1 MTEFTAINYNNEYVL
16 CKIIAEFDYNNKKYI
31 LYTDNEKN
39 VYAAYLDGQDL
50 KQIFNQEEFE
60 LVNKVYQEL
69 STKELKPD
77 FIEYASIF
85 HKGIEYKTVFDLN
98 DNKRYFYEL
107 RNNRYEPVDN
117 SLKKYFDSIYNSEI
131 DILYNGNNDKLE
143 LARNV
148 TKKVVK
154 IGNVTIAVII
164 AANISFTGLK
174 TINLDR
180 SFLQNI
186 EAIKDIYTT
195 DERDHKIIMSYIDKN
210 TRLSNE
216 DKEFILSMNH
226 FFEENEEYFN
236 MSEIKKNLINLR
248 IIYDKD
254 NQENHKMSNRVKG
267 YYTKAFDKITIF
279 YSDKMDNDMITK
291 KVVFHEVMHAVSDKG
306 YVSKGNLGLALTEGV
321 NELMAEE
328 YLNTYSDTYN
338 KGQTYARIMCELIG
352 PEKVKESFFGNN
364 IDMVLEEL
372 SSICGTKK
380 DAQKF
385 ISLLDDEAR
394 CDTTLMTSNDREEKI
409 DALETKRRVSPVIDT
424 YIRIYYESKFNR
436 KIDEDKLM
444 LAYMDS
450 LRLTNNLQSE
460 FYHENNIE
468 KINVVKH
475 YFNSELLNIDKQV
488 TVEYI
493 YKNIE
498 KKNINKYDIEL
509 TNEGKYRRTFSNGKY
524 IDYDVDPN
532 LIEITKASYS
542 FPDEVEKGFSR

>member
-1 MTEFTAINYNNEYVL
+1 MTEFTAINHNNEYVL

-31 LYTDNEKN
+31 LYIDNEKN

-60 LVNKVYQEL
+60 FVNKVYQEL
-69 STKELKPD
+69 SVKKLKPD

-117 SLKKYFDSIYNSEI
+117 NLQKYFDSIYNSEI

-279 YSDKMDNDMITK
+279 YSDKMNNDIITK
-291 KVVFHEVMHAVSDKG
+291 KVVFHEVMHAISDKG

-352 PEKVKESFFGNN
+352 PEKVKKSFFGNN

>member
-1 MTEFTAINYNNEYVL
+1 MTEFTAINHNNEYVL

-31 LYTDNEKN
+31 LYIDNEKN

-117 SLKKYFDSIYNSEI
+117 NLQKYFDSIYNSEI

-279 YSDKMDNDMITK
+279 YSDKMDNDIITK
-291 KVVFHEVMHAVSDKG
+291 KVVFHEVMHAISDKG

>member
-1 MTEFTAINYNNEYVL
+1 MTEFTAINHNNEYVL
-16 CKIIAEFDYNNKKYI
+16 CKIIAEFDYDNKKYI
-31 LYTDNEKN
+31 LYIDNEKN

-50 KQIFNQEEFE
+50 KQIFNQDEFE
-60 LVNKVYQEL
+60 LVNKVYQEI

-98 DNKRYFYEL
+98 DNRRYFYEL

-117 SLKKYFDSIYNSEI
+117 NLQKYFDSIYNSEI

-226 FFEENEEYFN
+226 FFEENEKYFN

-291 KVVFHEVMHAVSDKG
+291 KVVFHEVMHAISDKG

-409 DALETKRRVSPVIDT
+409 DSLETKRRVSPVIDT

-542 FPDEVEKGFSR
+542 FPDEVKKGFSR

>member
-1 MTEFTAINYNNEYVL
+1 MTEFTAINHNNEYVL

-31 LYTDNEKN
+31 LYIDNEKN

-50 KQIFNQEEFE
+50 KQIFNEDEFE
-60 LVNKVYQEL
+60 LINKVYQEL

-98 DNKRYFYEL
+98 DNRRYFYEL

-117 SLKKYFDSIYNSEI
+117 NLQKYFDSIYNSEI

-394 CDTTLMTSNDREEKI
+394 CDTTLMTSNDRQEKI

-436 KIDEDKLM
+436 KIDKDKLM

>member
-1 MTEFTAINYNNEYVL
+1 MTEFTAINHNNEYVL

-31 LYTDNEKN
+31 LYIDNEKN

-50 KQIFNQEEFE
+50 KQIFNQDEFE

-117 SLKKYFDSIYNSEI
+117 NLQKYFDSIYNSEI

-226 FFEENEEYFN
+226 FFEENEKYFN

-291 KVVFHEVMHAVSDKG
+291 KVVFHEVMHAISDKG

-542 FPDEVEKGFSR
+542 FPDEVKKGFSR

>member
-1 MTEFTAINYNNEYVL
+1 MTEFTALNNNNEYVL

-31 LYTDNEKN
+31 LYTDDEKN
-39 VYAAYLDGQDL
+39 VYVAYLDGQDL
-50 KQIFNQEEFE
+50 KQIFNQDEFE

-69 STKELKPD
+69 SKKELKPD

-98 DNKRYFYEL
+98 DNRRYFYEL
-107 RNNRYEPVDN
+107 KNNRYEPVDN
-117 SLKKYFDSIYNSEI
+117 NLQEYFDSIYNSEI

-154 IGNVTIAVII
+154 VGNVTIAVII

-226 FFEENEEYFN
+226 FFEENEKYFN
-236 MSEIKKNLINLR
+236 MSEIKKNLMNLR

-267 YYTKAFDKITIF
+267 YYTKVFDKITIF

-291 KVVFHEVMHAVSDKG
+291 KVVFHEVMHAISNKG

-321 NELMAEE
+321 NELMAVE
-328 YLNTYSDTYN
+328 YLNSYSDTYN

-352 PEKVKESFFGNN
+352 PEKIKESFFGNN

-394 CDTTLMTSNDREEKI
+394 CDTTLMISNDRQEKI
-409 DALETKRRVSPVIDT
+409 DALETKKRISPVIDT
-424 YIRIYYESKFNR
+424 YIRIYYENKFNR

-475 YFNSELLNIDKQV
+475 YFNSDLLNIDKQV

-493 YKNIE
+493 YKNVE
-498 KKNINKYDIEL
+498 KKNINKYDVEL

-532 LIEITKASYS
+532 LIEITKSSYS
-542 FPDEVEKGFSR
+542 FPGEVEKGFSR

>member
-1 MTEFTAINYNNEYVL
+1 MTEFTAINHNNEYVL

-31 LYTDNEKN
+31 LYIDNEKN

-50 KQIFNQEEFE
+50 KQIFNQKEFE

-117 SLKKYFDSIYNSEI
+117 NLQKYFDSIYNSEI

-226 FFEENEEYFN
+226 FFEENEKYFN

-291 KVVFHEVMHAVSDKG
+291 KVVFHEVMHAISDKG

-352 PEKVKESFFGNN
+352 PEKVKESFFGND

-409 DALETKRRVSPVIDT
+409 DALETKKRVSPVIDT
-424 YIRIYYESKFNR
+424 YIRVYYESKFNR

>member
-1 MTEFTAINYNNEYVL
+1 MTEFTAINHNNEYVL

-31 LYTDNEKN
+31 LYIDNEKN

-50 KQIFNQEEFE
+50 KQIFNQDEFE
-60 LVNKVYQEL
+60 LVNKVYQEI
-69 STKELKPD
+69 STKELKPN

-98 DNKRYFYEL
+98 DNRRYFYEL

-117 SLKKYFDSIYNSEI
+117 NLQKYFDSIYNSEI

-226 FFEENEEYFN
+226 FFEENEKYFN

-291 KVVFHEVMHAVSDKG
+291 KVVFHEVMHAISDKG

-338 KGQTYARIMCELIG
+338 KGQTYARIMCELMG

-394 CDTTLMTSNDREEKI
+394 CDTTLMTSNDRQEKI
-409 DALETKRRVSPVIDT
+409 DALETKKRVSPVIDT

>member
-1 MTEFTAINYNNEYVL
+1 MTEFTAINHNNEYVL

-31 LYTDNEKN
+31 LYIDNEKN

-50 KQIFNQEEFE
+50 KQIFNQDEFE

-98 DNKRYFYEL
+98 DNRRYFYEL

-117 SLKKYFDSIYNSEI
+117 NLQKYFDSIYNSEI

-226 FFEENEEYFN
+226 FFEENEKYFN

-291 KVVFHEVMHAVSDKG
+291 KVVFHEVMHAISDKG

-394 CDTTLMTSNDREEKI
+394 CDTTLMTSNDRQEKI

-524 IDYDVDPN
+524 IDYDIDPN

>member
-1 MTEFTAINYNNEYVL
+1 MTEFTAINHNNEYVL

-31 LYTDNEKN
+31 LYIDNEKN

-50 KQIFNQEEFE
+50 KQIFNEDEFE
-60 LVNKVYQEL
+60 LINKVYQEL

-98 DNKRYFYEL
+98 DNRRYFYEL

-117 SLKKYFDSIYNSEI
+117 NLQKYFDSIYNSEI

-226 FFEENEEYFN
+226 FFEENEKYFN

-291 KVVFHEVMHAVSDKG
+291 KVVFHEVMHAISDKG

-394 CDTTLMTSNDREEKI
+394 CDTTLMTSNDRQEKI

-524 IDYDVDPN
+524 IDYDIDPN

>member
-1 MTEFTAINYNNEYVL
+1 MTEFTAINHNNEYVL

-31 LYTDNEKN
+31 LYIDNEKN

-50 KQIFNQEEFE
+50 KQIFNQDEFE

-85 HKGIEYKTVFDLN
+85 HKGIEYRTVFDLN

-117 SLKKYFDSIYNSEI
+117 NLQKYFDSIYNSEI

-226 FFEENEEYFN
+226 FFEENEKYFN

-291 KVVFHEVMHAVSDKG
+291 KVVFHEVMHAISDKG

-352 PEKVKESFFGNN
+352 PEKVKKSFFGNN

-394 CDTTLMTSNDREEKI
+394 CDTTLMTSNDRQEKI

>member
-1 MTEFTAINYNNEYVL
+1 MTEFTAINHNNEYVL

-31 LYTDNEKN
+31 LYIDNEKN

-50 KQIFNQEEFE
+50 KQIFNQDEFE

-98 DNKRYFYEL
+98 DNRRYFYKL

-117 SLKKYFDSIYNSEI
+117 NLQKYFDSIYNSEI

-279 YSDKMDNDMITK
+279 YSDKMDNDIITK
-291 KVVFHEVMHAVSDKG
+291 KVVFHEVMHAISDKG

-394 CDTTLMTSNDREEKI
+394 CDTTLMTSNDRQEKI
-409 DALETKRRVSPVIDT
+409 DALETKKRVSPVIDT

>member
-1 MTEFTAINYNNEYVL
+1 MTEFTAINHNNEYVL

-31 LYTDNEKN
+31 LYIDNEKN

-50 KQIFNQEEFE
+50 KQIFNQDEFE

-117 SLKKYFDSIYNSEI
+117 NLQKYFDSIYNSEI

-226 FFEENEEYFN
+226 FFEENEKYFN

-279 YSDKMDNDMITK
+279 YSDKMDNDIITK

-338 KGQTYARIMCELIG
+338 KGQTYARIMCELMG

-394 CDTTLMTSNDREEKI
+394 CDTTLMTSNDRQEKI
-409 DALETKRRVSPVIDT
+409 DALETKKRVSPVIDT

-450 LRLTNNLQSE
+450 LRLTNNLKSE

>member
-1 MTEFTAINYNNEYVL
+1 MTEFTAINHNNEYVL
-16 CKIIAEFDYNNKKYI
+16 CKIIAEFDYNNKKNI
-31 LYTDNEKN
+31 LYIDNEKN

-117 SLKKYFDSIYNSEI
+117 NLQKYFDSIYNSEI

-195 DERDHKIIMSYIDKN
+195 DERDYKIIMSYIDKN

-226 FFEENEEYFN
+226 FFEENEKYFN

-291 KVVFHEVMHAVSDKG
+291 KVVFHEVMHAISDKG

-394 CDTTLMTSNDREEKI
+394 CDTTLMTSNDRQEKI

-542 FPDEVEKGFSR
+542 FSDEVEKGFSR

>member
-1 MTEFTAINYNNEYVL
+1 MTEFTAINHNNEYVL

-31 LYTDNEKN
+31 LYIDNEKN

-50 KQIFNQEEFE
+50 KQIFNQDEFE

-98 DNKRYFYEL
+98 DNRRYFYEL

-117 SLKKYFDSIYNSEI
+117 NLQKYFDSIYNSEI

-226 FFEENEEYFN
+226 FFEENEKYFN

-394 CDTTLMTSNDREEKI
+394 CDTTLMTSNDRQEKI

>member
-1 MTEFTAINYNNEYVL
+1 MTEFTALNNNNEYVL
-16 CKIIAEFDYNNKKYI
+16 CKIIAEFDHNNKKYI
-31 LYTDNEKN
+31 LYTDDEKN
-39 VYAAYLDGQDL
+39 VYVAYLDGQDL
-50 KQIFNQEEFE
+50 KQIFNQDEFE

-69 STKELKPD
+69 SKKELKPD

-98 DNKRYFYEL
+98 DNRRYFYEL
-107 RNNRYEPVDN
+107 KNNRYEPVDN
-117 SLKKYFDSIYNSEI
+117 NLQNYFDSIYNSEI

-148 TKKVVK
+148 TKKLVK
-154 IGNVTIAVII
+154 VGNVTIAVII

-236 MSEIKKNLINLR
+236 MSEIKKNLMNLR

-267 YYTKAFDKITIF
+267 YYTKVFDKITIF

-291 KVVFHEVMHAVSDKG
+291 KVVFHEVMHAISNKG
-306 YVSKGNLGLALTEGV
+306 YVAKGNLGLALTEGV
-321 NELMAEE
+321 NELMAVE

-352 PEKVKESFFGNN
+352 PEKIKESFFGNN

-394 CDTTLMTSNDREEKI
+394 CDTTLMISNDRQEKI
-409 DALETKRRVSPVIDT
+409 DALETKKRISPVIDT
-424 YIRIYYESKFNR
+424 YIRIYYENKFNR

-475 YFNSELLNIDKQV
+475 YFNSDLLNIDKQV

-493 YKNIE
+493 YKNVE
-498 KKNINKYDIEL
+498 KKNINKYDVEL

-532 LIEITKASYS
+532 LVEITKASYS
-542 FPDEVEKGFSR
+542 FPGEVEKGFSR

>member
-1 MTEFTAINYNNEYVL
+1 MTEFTAINHNNEYVL

-31 LYTDNEKN
+31 LYIDNEKN

-50 KQIFNQEEFE
+50 KQIFNQDEFE

-98 DNKRYFYEL
+98 DNRRYFYEL

-117 SLKKYFDSIYNSEI
+117 NLQKYFDSIYNSEI

-226 FFEENEEYFN
+226 FFEENEKYFN

-291 KVVFHEVMHAVSDKG
+291 KVVFHEVMHAISDKG

-436 KIDEDKLM
+436 KIDEDVL
-444 LAYMDS
+444 
-450 LRLTNNLQSE
+450 
-460 FYHENNIE
+460 
-468 KINVVKH
+468 
-475 YFNSELLNIDKQV
+475 
-488 TVEYI
+488 
-493 YKNIE
+493 
-498 KKNINKYDIEL
+498 
-509 TNEGKYRRTFSNGKY
+509 
-524 IDYDVDPN
+524 
-532 LIEITKASYS
+532 
-542 FPDEVEKGFSR
+542 

>member
-1 MTEFTAINYNNEYVL
+1 MTEFTAINHNNEYVL

-31 LYTDNEKN
+31 LYIDNEKN

-50 KQIFNQEEFE
+50 KQIFNQDEFE

-117 SLKKYFDSIYNSEI
+117 NLQKYFDSIYNSEI

-226 FFEENEEYFN
+226 FFEENEKYFN

-394 CDTTLMTSNDREEKI
+394 CDTTLMTSNDRQEKI

>member
-1 MTEFTAINYNNEYVL
+1 MTEFTAINHNNEYVL
-16 CKIIAEFDYNNKKYI
+16 CKIIAEFDYDNKKYI
-31 LYTDNEKN
+31 LYIDNEKN

-117 SLKKYFDSIYNSEI
+117 NLQKYFDSIYNSEI
-131 DILYNGNNDKLE
+131 DILYNGNNNKLE

-226 FFEENEEYFN
+226 FFEENEKYFN

-291 KVVFHEVMHAVSDKG
+291 KVVFHEVMHAISDKG

-394 CDTTLMTSNDREEKI
+394 CDTTLMTSNDRQEKI

>member
-1 MTEFTAINYNNEYVL
+1 MTEFTAINHNNEYVL

-31 LYTDNEKN
+31 LYIDNEKN

-50 KQIFNQEEFE
+50 KQIFNQDEFE

-98 DNKRYFYEL
+98 DNRRYFYEL

-117 SLKKYFDSIYNSEI
+117 NLQKYFDSIYNSEI

-195 DERDHKIIMSYIDKN
+195 DERDYKIIMSYIDKN

-226 FFEENEEYFN
+226 FFEENEKYFN

>member
-1 MTEFTAINYNNEYVL
+1 MTEFTAINHNNEYVL

-31 LYTDNEKN
+31 LYIDNEKN

-117 SLKKYFDSIYNSEI
+117 NLQKYFDSIYNSEI

-226 FFEENEEYFN
+226 FFEENEKYFN

-291 KVVFHEVMHAVSDKG
+291 KVVFHEVMHAISDKG

-394 CDTTLMTSNDREEKI
+394 CDTTLMTSNDRQEKI

-542 FPDEVEKGFSR
+542 FSDEVEKGFSR

>member
-1 MTEFTAINYNNEYVL
+1 MTEFTAINHNNEYVL

-31 LYTDNEKN
+31 LYIDNEKN

-50 KQIFNQEEFE
+50 KQIFNQDEFE
-60 LVNKVYQEL
+60 LVNKVYQEI

-98 DNKRYFYEL
+98 DNRRYFYEL

-117 SLKKYFDSIYNSEI
+117 NLQKYFDSIYNSEI

-226 FFEENEEYFN
+226 FFEENEKSFN
-236 MSEIKKNLINLR
+236 MSAIKKNLINLR

-291 KVVFHEVMHAVSDKG
+291 KVVFHEVMHAISDKG

-394 CDTTLMTSNDREEKI
+394 CDTTLMTSNDRQEKI

>member
-1 MTEFTAINYNNEYVL
+1 MTEFTAINHNNEYVL

-31 LYTDNEKN
+31 LYIDNEKN

-50 KQIFNQEEFE
+50 KQIFNQDEFE

-98 DNKRYFYEL
+98 DNRRYFYEL

-117 SLKKYFDSIYNSEI
+117 NLQKYFDSIYNSEI

-154 IGNVTIAVII
+154 VGNVTIAVII

-226 FFEENEEYFN
+226 FFEENEKYFN

-291 KVVFHEVMHAVSDKG
+291 KVVFHEVMHAISDKG

-542 FPDEVEKGFSR
+542 FTDEVEKGFSR

>member
-1 MTEFTAINYNNEYVL
+1 MTEFTAINHNNEYVL
-16 CKIIAEFDYNNKKYI
+16 CKIIPEFDYNNKKYI
-31 LYTDNEKN
+31 LYIDNEKN

-117 SLKKYFDSIYNSEI
+117 NLQKYFDSIYNSEI

-226 FFEENEEYFN
+226 FFEENEKYFN

-291 KVVFHEVMHAVSDKG
+291 KVVFHEVMHAISDKG

-394 CDTTLMTSNDREEKI
+394 CDTTLMTSNDRQEKI

>member
-1 MTEFTAINYNNEYVL
+1 MTEFTAINHNNEYVL

-31 LYTDNEKN
+31 LYIDNEKN

-50 KQIFNQEEFE
+50 KQIFNQDEFE

-117 SLKKYFDSIYNSEI
+117 NLQKYFDSIYNSEI
-131 DILYNGNNDKLE
+131 DILYNGNNNKLE

-226 FFEENEEYFN
+226 FFEENEKYFN

-291 KVVFHEVMHAVSDKG
+291 KVVFHEVMHAISDKG

>member
-1 MTEFTAINYNNEYVL
+1 MTEFTAINHNNEYVL

-31 LYTDNEKN
+31 LYIDNEKN

-117 SLKKYFDSIYNSEI
+117 NLQKYFDSIYNSEI

-226 FFEENEEYFN
+226 FFEENEKYFN

-291 KVVFHEVMHAVSDKG
+291 KVVFHEVMHAISDKG

-394 CDTTLMTSNDREEKI
+394 CDTTLMTSNDRQEKI

-532 LIEITKASYS
+532 LIEIIKASYS

>member
-1 MTEFTAINYNNEYVL
+1 MTEFTAINHNNEYVFS
-16 CKIIAEFDYNNKKYI
+16 KIIAEFDYNNKKYI
-31 LYTDNEKN
+31 LYIDNEKN

-50 KQIFNQEEFE
+50 KQIFNQDEFE

-98 DNKRYFYEL
+98 DNRRYFYEL

-117 SLKKYFDSIYNSEI
+117 NLQKYFDSIYNSEI

-226 FFEENEEYFN
+226 FFEENEKYFN

-291 KVVFHEVMHAVSDKG
+291 KVVLHEVMHAISDKG

-352 PEKVKESFFGNN
+352 PEKVKKSFFGNN

-394 CDTTLMTSNDREEKI
+394 CDTTLMTSNDRQEKI

>member
-1 MTEFTAINYNNEYVL
+1 MTEFTAINHNNEYVL
-16 CKIIAEFDYNNKKYI
+16 CKIIAEFDYDNKKYI
-31 LYTDNEKN
+31 LYIDNEKN

-50 KQIFNQEEFE
+50 KQIFNQDEFE
-60 LVNKVYQEL
+60 LVNKVYQEI

-98 DNKRYFYEL
+98 DNRRYFYEL

-117 SLKKYFDSIYNSEI
+117 NLQKYFDSIYNSEI

-226 FFEENEEYFN
+226 FFEENEKYFN

-291 KVVFHEVMHAVSDKG
+291 KVVFHEVMHAISDKG

-394 CDTTLMTSNDREEKI
+394 CHTTLMTSNDRQEKI
-409 DALETKRRVSPVIDT
+409 DALETKKRVSPVIDT

>member
-1 MTEFTAINYNNEYVL
+1 MTEFTAINHNNEYVL

-31 LYTDNEKN
+31 LYIDNEKN

-50 KQIFNQEEFE
+50 KQIFNQDEFE

-98 DNKRYFYEL
+98 DNRRYFYKL

-117 SLKKYFDSIYNSEI
+117 NLQKYFDSIYNSEI

-226 FFEENEEYFN
+226 FFEENEKYFN

-279 YSDKMDNDMITK
+279 YSDKMDNDIITK
-291 KVVFHEVMHAVSDKG
+291 KVVFHEVMHAISDKG

-394 CDTTLMTSNDREEKI
+394 CDTTLMTSNDRQEKI
-409 DALETKRRVSPVIDT
+409 DALETKKRVSPVIDT

>member
-1 MTEFTAINYNNEYVL
+1 MTEFTAINHNNEYVL

-31 LYTDNEKN
+31 LYIDNEKN

-98 DNKRYFYEL
+98 DNRRYFYKL

-117 SLKKYFDSIYNSEI
+117 NLQKYFDSIYNSEI

-226 FFEENEEYFN
+226 FFEENEKYFN

-291 KVVFHEVMHAVSDKG
+291 KVVFHEVMHAISDKG

-394 CDTTLMTSNDREEKI
+394 CDTTLMTSNDRQEKI

>member
-1 MTEFTAINYNNEYVL
+1 MTEFTAINHNNEYVL

-31 LYTDNEKN
+31 LYIDNEKN
-39 VYAAYLDGQDL
+39 VYAAYLDDQDL

-117 SLKKYFDSIYNSEI
+117 NLQKYFDSIYNSEI

-154 IGNVTIAVII
+154 VGNVTIAVII

-352 PEKVKESFFGNN
+352 PEKVKESFFGND

-394 CDTTLMTSNDREEKI
+394 CDTTLMTSNDRQEKI
-409 DALETKRRVSPVIDT
+409 DALETKKRVSPVIDT

>member
-1 MTEFTAINYNNEYVL
+1 MTEFTAINHNNEYVL
-16 CKIIAEFDYNNKKYI
+16 CKIIAEFDYDNKKYI
-31 LYTDNEKN
+31 LYIDNEKN

-50 KQIFNQEEFE
+50 KQIFNQDEFE
-60 LVNKVYQEL
+60 LVNKVYQEI

-98 DNKRYFYEL
+98 DNRRYFYEL

-117 SLKKYFDSIYNSEI
+117 NLQKYFDSIYNSEI

-226 FFEENEEYFN
+226 FFEENEKYFN

-279 YSDKMDNDMITK
+279 YSDKMDNDIITK

>member
-1 MTEFTAINYNNEYVL
+1 MTEFTAINHNNEYVL

-31 LYTDNEKN
+31 LYIDNEKN

-117 SLKKYFDSIYNSEI
+117 NLQKYFDSIYNSEI

-154 IGNVTIAVII
+154 VGNVTIAVII

-226 FFEENEEYFN
+226 FFEENEKYFN

-279 YSDKMDNDMITK
+279 YSDKMDNDIITK

-352 PEKVKESFFGNN
+352 PEKVKESFFGND

-394 CDTTLMTSNDREEKI
+394 CDTTLMTSNDRQEKI
-409 DALETKRRVSPVIDT
+409 DALETKKRVSPVIDT

-436 KIDEDKLM
+436 KIDKDKLM

>member
-1 MTEFTAINYNNEYVL
+1 MTEFTAINHNNEYVL

-31 LYTDNEKN
+31 LYIDNEKN

-117 SLKKYFDSIYNSEI
+117 NLQKYFDSIYNSEI

-154 IGNVTIAVII
+154 VGNVTIAVII

-394 CDTTLMTSNDREEKI
+394 CDTTLMTSNDRQEKI
-409 DALETKRRVSPVIDT
+409 DALETKKRVSPVIDT

-532 LIEITKASYS
+532 LIEITKAGYS

>member
-1 MTEFTAINYNNEYVL
+1 MTEFTAINHNNEYVL

-31 LYTDNEKN
+31 LYIDNEKN

-50 KQIFNQEEFE
+50 KQIFNQDEFE

-98 DNKRYFYEL
+98 DNRRYFYEL

-117 SLKKYFDSIYNSEI
+117 NLQKYFDSIYNSEI

-164 AANISFTGLK
+164 AANISFTELK

-279 YSDKMDNDMITK
+279 YSDKMDNDIITK
-291 KVVFHEVMHAVSDKG
+291 KVVFHEVMHAISDKG

-352 PEKVKESFFGNN
+352 PEKVKKSFFGNN

>member
-1 MTEFTAINYNNEYVL
+1 MTEFTAINHNNEYVL
-16 CKIIAEFDYNNKKYI
+16 CKIIAEFDYDNKKYI
-31 LYTDNEKN
+31 LYIDNEKN

-50 KQIFNQEEFE
+50 KQIFNEDEFE
-60 LVNKVYQEL
+60 LINKIYQEL

-117 SLKKYFDSIYNSEI
+117 NLQKYFDSIYNSEI

-394 CDTTLMTSNDREEKI
+394 CDTTLMTSNDRQEKI

>member
-1 MTEFTAINYNNEYVL
+1 MLENYWL
-16 CKIIAEFDYNNKKYI
+16 HKKYI
-31 LYTDNEKN
+31 LYIDNEKN

-50 KQIFNQEEFE
+50 KQIFNQDEFE

-98 DNKRYFYEL
+98 DNRRYFYEL

-117 SLKKYFDSIYNSEI
+117 NLQKYFDSIYNSEI

-226 FFEENEEYFN
+226 FFEENEKYFN

-279 YSDKMDNDMITK
+279 YSDKMDNDIITK

-352 PEKVKESFFGNN
+352 PEKVKKSFFGNN

-394 CDTTLMTSNDREEKI
+394 CDTTLMTSNDRQEKI

>member
-1 MTEFTAINYNNEYVL
+1 MTEFTAINHNNEYVL

-31 LYTDNEKN
+31 LYIDNEKN

-50 KQIFNQEEFE
+50 KQIFNQDEFE
-60 LVNKVYQEL
+60 LVNKVYQEI

-117 SLKKYFDSIYNSEI
+117 NLQKYFDSIYNSEI

-226 FFEENEEYFN
+226 FFEENEKYFN

-291 KVVFHEVMHAVSDKG
+291 KVVFHEVMHAISDKG

-524 IDYDVDPN
+524 IDYDIDPN

>member
-1 MTEFTAINYNNEYVL
+1 MTEFTAINHNNEYVL

-31 LYTDNEKN
+31 LYIDNEKN

-117 SLKKYFDSIYNSEI
+117 NLQKYFDSIYNSEI

-195 DERDHKIIMSYIDKN
+195 DERDYKIIMSYIDKN

-226 FFEENEEYFN
+226 FFEENEKYFN

-279 YSDKMDNDMITK
+279 YSDKMNNDMITK
-291 KVVFHEVMHAVSDKG
+291 KVVFHEVMHAISDKG

-394 CDTTLMTSNDREEKI
+394 CDTTLMTSNDRQEKI

>member
-1 MTEFTAINYNNEYVL
+1 MTEFTAINHNNEYVL

-31 LYTDNEKN
+31 LYIDNEKN

-50 KQIFNQEEFE
+50 KQIFNQDEFE

-117 SLKKYFDSIYNSEI
+117 NLQKYFDSIYNSEI

-226 FFEENEEYFN
+226 FFEENEKYFN

-279 YSDKMDNDMITK
+279 YSDKMDNDIITK
-291 KVVFHEVMHAVSDKG
+291 KVVFHEVMHAISDKG

-394 CDTTLMTSNDREEKI
+394 CDTTLMTSNDRQEKI
-409 DALETKRRVSPVIDT
+409 DALETKKRVSPVIDT